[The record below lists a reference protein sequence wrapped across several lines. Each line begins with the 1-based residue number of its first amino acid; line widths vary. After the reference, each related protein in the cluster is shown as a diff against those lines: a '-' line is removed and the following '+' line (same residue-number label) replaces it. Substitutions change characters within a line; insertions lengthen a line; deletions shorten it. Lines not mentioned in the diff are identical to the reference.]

1 MEAHRGWQ
9 MGTRKPTD
17 EAARS
22 APDGPNEQ
30 TDERAAR
37 RRRRADDA
45 RLQKLVRKLATR
57 PSPGG
62 DR

>member
-1 MEAHRGWQ
+1 
-9 MGTRKPTD
+9 MGTRKPSD
-17 EAARS
+17 EAARN
-22 APDGPNEQ
+22 APDGANEQ

>member
-1 MEAHRGWQ
+1 
-9 MGTRKPTD
+9 MGTRKPSD
-17 EAARS
+17 EPTRTAA
-22 APDGPNEQ
+22 DGTNEQ
-30 TDERAAR
+30 IDERAAR

-57 PSPGG
+57 PAPGE

>member
-1 MEAHRGWQ
+1 
-9 MGTRKPTD
+9 MGTRKPSD
-17 EAARS
+17 EGARI
-22 APDGPNEQ
+22 APDETTAD

-57 PSPGG
+57 PAAG
-62 DR
+62 DER